1 MELKTRSI
9 MGKKEAG
16 WTVRVSENS
25 FLVLS
30 GPSWGPS
37 LPSKT
42 GGVSHSIVKWV
53 MDD

>member
-1 MELKTRSI
+1 
-9 MGKKEAG
+9 MGEKETG
-16 WTVRVSENS
+16 WGVRVSENS

-30 GPSWGPS
+30 GPSWGPFLLS
-37 LPSKT
+37 RT